1 MPGGLAERVM
11 RLDQKIRVVVLL
23 GQDEESLRQLPGAFE
38 LRLYLVDFPEPA
50 QRPKQL
56 RLVSGSVTELEAS
69 SESVLHLARPPALR
83 HRLRHAEGKL
93 EVELSLGAL
102 GSVGQAQQQ
111 PDGVRQMADRLRA
124 RGQP

>member
-23 GQDEESLRQLPGAFE
+23 GQGEESLRQLPGAFE
-38 LRLYLVDFPEPA
+38 LRLYLVDFPKPA
-50 QRPKQL
+50 ERRKQL
-56 RLVSGSVTELEAS
+56 QLVSRSVTELEGAS
-69 SESVLHLARPPALR
+69 ERVLHLARPPALR
-83 HRLRHAEGKL
+83 RRLRHAEGKL

-102 GSVGQAQQQ
+102 WGIGQAQQQ